1 VVESRR
7 GRCLGSGG
15 SVCVARAWTARRM
28 ARGGEENQLATGGSF
43 LRGGGG
49 HQRGGVRQWRCH
61 VAWGGVE
68 PGFDQR
74 AASRPTVAR
83 AGGAPLFRQWH
94 ADVADAWASAV
105 GGRGSEMR
113 EARARVGWP
122 GETWSGPSLNEQ

>member
-1 VVESRR
+1 
-7 GRCLGSGG
+7 
-15 SVCVARAWTARRM
+15 
-28 ARGGEENQLATGGSF
+28 
-43 LRGGGG
+43 
-49 HQRGGVRQWRCH
+49 

-68 PGFDQR
+68 PGFNQR
-74 AASRPTVAR
+74 AASRPTAAR